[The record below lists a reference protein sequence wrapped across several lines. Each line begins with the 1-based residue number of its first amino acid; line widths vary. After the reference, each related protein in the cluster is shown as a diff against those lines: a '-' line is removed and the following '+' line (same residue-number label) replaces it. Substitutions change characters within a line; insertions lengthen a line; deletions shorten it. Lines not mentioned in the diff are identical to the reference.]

1 MNAEQVID
9 QTYSIES
16 TSLRD
21 LGSLRVVEQA
31 CFPLDAWP
39 LLDLIGVLTYPG
51 VVRMKLTSFRRK
63 DQVHLLDLI
72 GVLTMP
78 GVVRLKA
85 IGGGRMIGFVA
96 GDVRRWENVAWIA
109 TIGVLPEWRGRG
121 VGATLLEACE
131 ARIQIPVLRLCV
143 RTDNSTAIRMY
154 ERFGYHHKGEWAK
167 YYQDGAPALVME
179 KVRG

>member
-39 LLDLIGVLTYPG
+39 LLDLIGG
-51 VVRMKLTSFRRK
+51 
-63 DQVHLLDLI
+63 
-72 GVLTMP
+72 LTMP

-143 RTDNSTAIRMY
+143 RSDNSTAIRMY